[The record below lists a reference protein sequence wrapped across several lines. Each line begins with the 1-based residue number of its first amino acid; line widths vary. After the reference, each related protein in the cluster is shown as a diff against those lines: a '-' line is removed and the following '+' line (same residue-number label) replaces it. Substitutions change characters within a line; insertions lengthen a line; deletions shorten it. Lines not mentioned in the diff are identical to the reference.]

1 MRARVLATGIL
12 LSTPFPQAV
21 AQPDTP
27 TGTTP
32 TVELDQRL
40 DARLAYH
47 AKQARTELADRVL
60 PFWSQMADRY
70 RGGFNPG
77 WDLTRSR
84 VRGNEVSVVSQ
95 AGLTYAFAHA
105 LEAGLAPVEVDPL
118 WHVRHGLKFLLGP
131 CRDLDRGGFYDRV
144 SLAGGVT
151 SDAKRTEVQAAAIV
165 ALVEAFRVTGDDAAL
180 DAAME
185 TFRLVTEH
193 LRDRS
198 AGGWFEGANGD
209 WSRAGEGSIKRAE
222 THLAVLQAFTALAGV
237 SSDADVK
244 GELAH
249 ALTIVRERFYPSDPG
264 RAKRRATSDWLAVS
278 GELEYGPVVYAL
290 HATAARAVGEAQV
303 ALGREV
309 AWDRV
314 RALLEHATA
323 HLAQS
328 GPGAGVALMGY
339 AGQPVLAEPRVWW
352 AQAEVISG
360 LAWAIDANPSWR
372 EDLGPTLAGVLDWY
386 ANFQIDAAT
395 GIPVAV
401 VGQEGEPIV
410 GTLAGAGK
418 FGMLDVRAR
427 AWVVRMGSE

>member
-1 MRARVLATGIL
+1 MRARVLATGL
-12 LSTPFPQAV
+12 FMFTAASLAL
-21 AQPDTP
+21 AQPDAA
-27 TGTTP
+27 P

-47 AKQARTELADRVL
+47 AAQARTELADRVL

-77 WDLTRSR
+77 FELGRGR
-84 VRGNEVSVVSQ
+84 IRGNEVSVVSQ
-95 AGLTYAFAHA
+95 AGLTFAFAHA
-105 LEAGLAPVEVDPL
+105 FEAGLAPVEVDPV

-131 CRDLDRGGFYDRV
+131 CRDLERGGFYERV

-151 SDAKRTEVQAAAIV
+151 SDAKRTEVQATAIV
-165 ALVEAFRVTGDDAAL
+165 ALVEAYRVTGEESAL
-180 DAAME
+180 DVAME
-185 TFRLVTEH
+185 TFRLVTRH

-198 AGGWFEGANGD
+198 AGGWFEGANAD
-209 WSRAGEGSIKRAE
+209 WSREGRSGIKRAE
-222 THLAVLQAFTALAGV
+222 THLAVLQALTALAGV
-237 SSDADVK
+237 TPDAEVK

-249 ALTIVRERFYPSDPG
+249 AVTVLQERFFPSDPG
-264 RAKRRATSDWLAVS
+264 RAKRRASSDWLAVP
-278 GELEYGPVVYAL
+278 GELEYGPVMYAL

-314 RALLEHATA
+314 RALVDHATA
-323 HLAQS
+323 HLAEQ

-339 AGQPVLAEPRVWW
+339 AGQPVLAEPRAWW
-352 AQAEVISG
+352 AQAEVISA
-360 LAWAIDANPSWR
+360 LAWAIDANPAWR
-372 EDLGPTLAGVLDWY
+372 EDLGPVLAGVLDWY
-386 ANFQIDAAT
+386 ANFQIDPAT

-401 VGQEGEPIV
+401 VGQEGGAIV
-410 GTLAGAGK
+410 GTLAGPGK

-427 AWVVRMGSE
+427 AWVVRLESE